1 MEKIRRGNIAIA
13 NLEPVKG
20 SEQAGIRPVLIIQNN
35 DLNELSPTTIIAPI
49 TKKIYTKEFST
60 NVEVEPG
67 KTGLKIRST
76 ILLNQIRTID
86 KSRITKSIG
95 SLDSSTMNKVDLAIK
110 ISLGLID

>member
-1 MEKIRRGNIAIA
+1 MADALALGAGARKGMEVQ
-13 NLEPVKG
+13 L
-20 SEQAGIRPVLIIQNN
+20 
-35 DLNELSPTTIIAPI
+35 LSRAPI